1 MALEPQQVLG
11 EADDRAHRNPLCT
24 SVLIRTRNRAIVVD
38 PSLQP
43 AGMPSLLDRRP
54 GLSIPEVDTVFL
66 THFHGD
72 HRFGKDAF
80 PEAEWLMA
88 GEEVS
93 ASRDEPPEN
102 DDDRRVLDRLREAPG
117 DLASLLAVAFGILL
131 PKDASCEELRVS
143 LARHV
148 LSTEFARTIS
158 HPLPPEL
165 SSVYLAEEE
174 PAAETCAAHTPYEP
188 HHLDIMLEE
197 LQTDFIDTLV
207 VHADDADG
215 QRRKLELARDWME
228 SGRVRC
234 VALGMAKAR
243 HLDALP
249 EGHPVCGVLTP
260 FNVFARDAADAFIK
274 AQGMERIALSPF
286 VRGWKLDE
294 IGEDPAE
301 VSGILLRWVASQD
314 LVDHVI
320 VSMRKSEWVRA
331 NLDAVARGPLTE
343 EEQIRL
349 EGWLA
354 RVG

>member
-1 MALEPQQVLG
+1 MQQLGNDPKPAFGEQCEIVSACLDNGIRLFDTTYYQERVALGGILERLGRRG
-11 EADDRAHRNPLCT
+11 EARIMAWNFFKQAGREDDL
-24 SVLIRTRNRAIVVD
+24 V
-38 PSLQP
+38 
-43 AGMPSLLDRRP
+43 
-54 GLSIPEVDTVFL
+54 
-66 THFHGD
+66 
-72 HRFGKDAF
+72 
-80 PEAEWLMA
+80 
-88 GEEVS
+88 
-93 ASRDEPPEN
+93 PP
-102 DDDRRVLDRLREAPG
+102 
-117 DLASLLAVAFGILL
+117 
-131 PKDASCEELRVS
+131 
-143 LARHV
+143 
-148 LSTEFARTIS
+148 
-158 HPLPPEL
+158 
-165 SSVYLAEEE
+165 
-174 PAAETCAAHTPYEP
+174 TPYEP

-197 LQTDFIDTLV
+197 LRTDFIDTLV
-207 VHADDADG
+207 VHSDDADRQHRG
-215 QRRKLELARDWME
+215 LELASDWME
-228 SGRVRC
+228 SGRVGS

-249 EGHPVCGVLTP
+249 EGHPVGCVLTP
-260 FNVFARDAADAFIK
+260 YNAFAREAADVFAK

-343 EEQIRL
+343 KEQNRL

>member
-1 MALEPQQVLG
+1 MRVSSKLGLGGHSYMQQLG
-11 EADDRAHRNPLCT
+11 N
-24 SVLIRTRNRAIVVD
+24 D
-38 PSLQP
+38 PKP
-43 AGMPSLLDRRP
+43 A
-54 GLSIPEVDTVFL
+54 F
-66 THFHGD
+66 
-72 HRFGKDAF
+72 
-80 PEAEWLMA
+80 
-88 GEEVS
+88 EEQCEIVS
-93 ASRDEPPEN
+93 ACLDNGIHLFDTTYYQE
-102 DDDRRVLDRLREAPG
+102 RVALG
-117 DLASLLAVAFGILL
+117 GILKRL
-131 PKDASCEELRVS
+131 GRREE
-143 LARHV
+143 ARIMAWNFFKQLGREDDLV
-148 LSTEFARTIS
+148 
-158 HPLPPEL
+158 P
-165 SSVYLAEEE
+165 
-174 PAAETCAAHTPYEP
+174 HTPYEP

-207 VHADDADG
+207 VHSDDADG
-215 QRRKLELARDWME
+215 QRRELELARDWME
-228 SGRVRC
+228 SGRVRS
-234 VALGMAKAR
+234 VALGMANAR

-249 EGHPVCGVLTP
+249 EGHSVCGVLTP
-260 FNVFARDAADAFIK
+260 YNAFARDAADAFAK

-343 EEQIRL
+343 KEQNRL